1 MKQARDRATEGI
13 SFTAAHSAELYPL
26 IYTAQG
32 LLDWGICYFQL
43 IKALQESL
51 FFLVNEASTGYRTCQ
66 GHRENSIYML
76 LKETCYWSEL
86 YGKLFLID

>member
-32 LLDWGICYFQL
+32 LLDCS
-43 IKALQESL
+43 ANRNML
-51 FFLVNEASTGYRTCQ
+51 F
-66 GHRENSIYML
+66 SI
-76 LKETCYWSEL
+76 
-86 YGKLFLID
+86 D